1 VKDRWN
7 DGMMDG
13 QVTKDG
19 AVIWRMQNE
28 VNQRN
33 CADWGEAGEMK
44 QEINSR
50 ESFETE
56 FLQI

>member
-1 VKDRWN
+1 
-7 DGMMDG
+7 MDG
-13 QVTKDG
+13 EVTTDG